1 MSKIL
6 GPVVVVLF
14 ATGWPFIAVQ
24 AAELGAQWS
33 EFTATVATGTPDS
46 SGVGH

>member
-6 GPVVVVLF
+6 GPVVVALF
-14 ATGWPFIAVQ
+14 VTGWPFIAVE